1 MQVAKQDALRE
12 ESVGNYLRRN
22 HELVIS
28 PIRIFTDCALTYFS
42 KLLKSR

>member
-1 MQVAKQDALRE
+1 MQAAKQDALRE
-12 ESVGNYLRRN
+12 EGNYLRRN

-28 PIRIFTDCALTYFS
+28 PIGNFTDRAFTYFS